1 MFHCTVLFSTSNSIV
16 VHFSWTE
23 INYVDI
29 MQNEA
34 LLDSF
39 INPERILCVI
49 IYYRPQTKFA
59 KVMFSQVFVCTRG
72 GSLSGGSLSRW
83 SLSGGGVLGGL
94 SRLGGLCPGWGVSVQ
109 GGSLSRIPPYSNER
123 VVRILLECIIIMKT
137 VYKLLLF

>member
-83 SLSGGGVLGGL
+83 SLSGGGI
-94 SRLGGLCPGWGVSVQ
+94 CPGWGVSVQ

-123 VVRILLECIIIMKT
+123 VVRILLECILIIKT

>member
-72 GSLSGGSLSRW
+72 GSLEDLCPGGLC
-83 SLSGGGVLGGL
+83 LGGGICP
-94 SRLGGLCPGWGVSVQ
+94 GGLCPGWGVSVQ
-109 GGSLSRIPPYSNER
+109 GGSLSRRPPYSNER
-123 VVRILLECIIIMKT
+123 VVRILLECILIINT